1 MGHLRVT
8 KGYFFSELHP
18 KVRQT
23 CFLLFLVYLSSM
35 TGVKFINKVYQFL
48 TSEKIMYVKFLNIF
62 VFEKHPWFPIAAFR
76 IPSF

>member
-1 MGHLRVT
+1 MKQEGENR
-8 KGYFFSELHP
+8 KY
-18 KVRQT
+18 
-23 CFLLFLVYLSSM
+23 FLLFLVYLSSM

-48 TSEKIMYVKFLNIF
+48 TSEKLKFVNIF